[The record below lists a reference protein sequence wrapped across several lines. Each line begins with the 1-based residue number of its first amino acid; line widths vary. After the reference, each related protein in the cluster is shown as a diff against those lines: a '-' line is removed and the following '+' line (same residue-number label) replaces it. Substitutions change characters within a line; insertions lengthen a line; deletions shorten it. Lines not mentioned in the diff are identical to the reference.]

1 MIQNQL
7 TQGDLL
13 YHAVHGLCRVDDIA
27 KENQAGK
34 ETLRYSLVPKT
45 PNKMKVRFVVRAAD
59 IEVSGFHTLISEKK
73 ANEILQYLKAGNLSA
88 VCDGNPTW
96 LLAKA
101 ILSCSQENLEV
112 KDIKKRQMLERSAK
126 SLVRELAF
134 VLKMTL
140 GQTASNIQK
149 CLGNRTRI
157 SPFVLTA
164 LAHAGED

>member
-1 MIQNQL
+1 MPTKEI

-13 YHAVHGLCRVDDIA
+13 YHSVHGLCRVDDVV
-27 KENQAGK
+27 KGDPTRD
-34 ETLRYSLVPKT
+34 ETPSYSLVPKT